1 MASPLE
7 QQQKR
12 NRIKRAVGAKPTS
25 DIQPTKTPG
34 VSASARN
41 AASRT
46 DRGAS
51 ASLFQRRRRVRGSG
65 RLARRDT
72 A

>member
-1 MASPLE
+1 MAT
-7 QQQKR
+7 
-12 NRIKRAVGAKPTS
+12 KRAIGKKVSPMT

-34 VSASARN
+34 VAISSRN

-65 RLARRDT
+65 RYARRDV